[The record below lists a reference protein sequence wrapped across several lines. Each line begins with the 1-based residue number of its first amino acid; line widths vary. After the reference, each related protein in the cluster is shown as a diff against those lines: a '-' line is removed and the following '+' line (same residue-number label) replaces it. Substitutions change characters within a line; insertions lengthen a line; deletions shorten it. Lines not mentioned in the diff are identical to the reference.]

1 MDMKSWLAENAG
13 VRLGSFIDGKWNL
26 DGIDPVAV
34 LNPACR
40 DQVLGWFSESTA
52 EDVERAVITAHRA
65 WKAWRQVPG
74 PERGSILFRA
84 AELIE
89 QRAEEYAFTLAA
101 EQGKILGEARSEV
114 ARAIK
119 ELRFSAGEAS
129 RMEGYTL
136 PSEKR
141 SGLALTL
148 REPLGVIAA
157 IAPWNFPVLT
167 PVRKIGPALAY
178 GCAVVLK
185 PSHLTPWSSAKLVKA
200 FTEAGVPDGVLSL
213 VLGAGNVGEALTKH
227 PLVRGISFTG
237 STRTGTQI
245 NAQAAGQLIRTQLEM
260 GGKNPAVVLG
270 YADAAHI
277 ARQIAQAAFTTSG
290 QRCTAVSRVI
300 VLQSLVTEL
309 TDALVSELKAIRIG
323 PAWDPASKMGP
334 LVTLEHRASVL
345 RNLAT
350 GLDQGARIRYGGA
363 VPKEGDYA
371 NGNFLEPTL
380 VDSLAPSNLLAR
392 NEVFGPV
399 LSLVAVRNFD
409 QAVEAANSVEYGL
422 AASVFTSDIDEAL
435 RFVRES
441 ESGMVHVNHGTN
453 SEAHM
458 PFGGIKS
465 SGLGPYSIGHT
476 NQEFFT
482 NIKTAYLHTA

>member
-1 MDMKSWLAENAG
+1 
-13 VRLGSFIDGKWNL
+13 
-26 DGIDPVAV
+26 
-34 LNPACR
+34 
-40 DQVLGWFSESTA
+40 
-52 EDVERAVITAHRA
+52 
-65 WKAWRQVPG
+65 
-74 PERGSILFRA
+74 
-84 AELIE
+84 
-89 QRAEEYAFTLAA
+89 
-101 EQGKILGEARSEV
+101 
-114 ARAIK
+114 
-119 ELRFSAGEAS
+119 
-129 RMEGYTL
+129 
-136 PSEKR
+136 
-141 SGLALTL
+141 
-148 REPLGVIAA
+148 
-157 IAPWNFPVLT
+157 
-167 PVRKIGPALAY
+167 
-178 GCAVVLK
+178 
-185 PSHLTPWSSAKLVKA
+185 
-200 FTEAGVPDGVLSL
+200 
-213 VLGAGNVGEALTKH
+213 
-227 PLVRGISFTG
+227 
-237 STRTGTQI
+237 
-245 NAQAAGQLIRTQLEM
+245 
-260 GGKNPAVVLG
+260 
-270 YADAAHI
+270 
-277 ARQIAQAAFTTSG
+277 
-290 QRCTAVSRVI
+290 
-300 VLQSLVTEL
+300 
-309 TDALVSELKAIRIG
+309 
-323 PAWDPASKMGP
+323 MGP